1 MSRIIWYHLD
11 CMNDLV
17 SKMNKLDNDNNMKTI
32 VRRYL
37 SKRGL
42 AMLQVDYGII
52 FGRDDIWYLAFG
64 IWQMSA
70 KSEVWNL
77 RSGKMIWK
85 NDLEKRQQ
93 ALWRKLAAQ
102 KVATRIDY
110 LNIDNFWIPNEK
122 KRPRYK
128 LRSSTKKLN

>member
-1 MSRIIWYHLD
+1 
-11 CMNDLV
+11 MNDLV
-17 SKMNKLDNDNNMKTI
+17 SKMNKLDNDNNMKAI

-37 SKRGL
+37 SKKGL
-42 AMLQVDYGII
+42 PMLQVDYGII

-128 LRSSTKKLN
+128 LRSSTKKFN

>member
-1 MSRIIWYHLD
+1 
-11 CMNDLV
+11 
-17 SKMNKLDNDNNMKTI
+17 
-32 VRRYL
+32 
-37 SKRGL
+37 
-42 AMLQVDYGII
+42 MLQVDYGII

-128 LRSSTKKLN
+128 LRSSTKKFN

>member
-17 SKMNKLDNDNNMKTI
+17 SKMNKLDNDNNMKAI

-37 SKRGL
+37 SKKGL
-42 AMLQVDYGII
+42 PMLQVDYGII

-128 LRSSTKKLN
+128 LRSSTKKFN